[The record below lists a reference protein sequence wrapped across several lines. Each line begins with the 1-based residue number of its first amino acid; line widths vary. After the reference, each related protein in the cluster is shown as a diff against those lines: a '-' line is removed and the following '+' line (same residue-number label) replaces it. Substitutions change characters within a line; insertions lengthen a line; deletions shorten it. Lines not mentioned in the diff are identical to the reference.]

1 MRGRKPA
8 PTHLKILR
16 GNPGK
21 RKLPTAEPR
30 GAQLGVKPPAH
41 LSDESKAHWSYFAE
55 LLRCA
60 ETTDAAA
67 LELLCDLYVDYHVL
81 RNIIGEQGRTVTSV
95 TKYGTCVKA
104 HPAVTQL
111 NQVVSQFRGVLAEF
125 GMTPSSRTKVKAAP
139 IDAADPYEAYLN
151 SNKKA

>member
-21 RKLPTAEPR
+21 RKLPTAEPH
-30 GAQLGVKPPAH
+30 GAQLCVKPPAH
-41 LSDESKAHWSYFAE
+41 LSDESKVHWSYFAE

-60 ETTDAAA
+60 EATDAAA
-67 LELLCDLYVDYHVL
+67 LELLCNLYVDYHAL
-81 RNIIGEQGRTVTSV
+81 RKVIDEEGRTATSD
-95 TKYGTCVKA
+95 TKYGKCIKA
-104 HPAVTQL
+104 HPAVAQL

-125 GMTPSSRTKVKAAP
+125 GMTPSSRTKVKTAAV
-139 IDAADPYEAYLN
+139 DVADPYEAYLKK
-151 SNKKA
+151 NKKA